1 MHPKGDGFAP
11 SRIDMQ
17 LVQPPSTRAEDHDAV
32 RRMAGPALTRGQIL
46 APFAGLLLGIL
57 LGALDEF
64 VVATALPTIASEL
77 GGVDQLS
84 WPVTAYLLAATPAI
98 VLWGK
103 LGDLYSRK
111 RVFQLSIVVFLAG
124 SVLCGSST
132 TMVQLVAFRALQGL
146 GAGGLFTLPMA
157 LVGDLVSPRERGRY
171 QGFVQAVFALATVIG
186 PLIGGYIVDHL
197 SWRWI
202 FYINGPIGVVALA
215 VIGATLREHSQHR
228 RPSIDYLGAGLLAA
242 GVICGLLL
250 LVWGG
255 GLYAWDSLQTIVL
268 ALAAAILAVLFVWQ
282 ERRATE
288 PVLPLDLLRDRVVG
302 VSSAGLFCSMGAFLS
317 AVVFLPLFFQL
328 VKGDT
333 ATSSGLLLLPM
344 VLAITAS
351 AIIFGRLT
359 SVTGR
364 YKAFPVMGFGL
375 MAVALALFSQVGPTT
390 DPVLTALLMAAFG
403 VGFGMV
409 PEILIMAVQ
418 NAVEHRNM
426 GTAIGAVNLFRTL
439 GGSIGIAVYGAVF
452 SAQLRTELPLLVP
465 ADQLSRFGTAS
476 LQVGPA
482 VVRTLPEPAR
492 FGVALAVTHGLSS
505 VFVTAAV
512 VAAAG
517 CLLMLFLDEHPLRR
531 VNRVA
536 PRSTESDQTADP
548 TDREFRPPA
557 RVRP

>member
-32 RRMAGPALTRGQIL
+32 RGMAGPALTRGQIL

-202 FYINGPIGVVALA
+202 FYINGPIGVVALV
-215 VIGATLREHSQHR
+215 VIGATLPEHSQHR

-255 GLYAWDSLQTIVL
+255 SLYAWDSLQTIVL
-268 ALAAAILAVLFVWQ
+268 ALAAAILASSSYGRNAV
-282 ERRATE
+282 RRNLSCRSTCFAT
-288 PVLPLDLLRDRVVG
+288 G
-302 VSSAGLFCSMGAFLS
+302 LS
-317 AVVFLPLFFQL
+317 A
-328 VKGDT
+328 
-333 ATSSGLLLLPM
+333 
-344 VLAITAS
+344 S
-351 AIIFGRLT
+351 A
-359 SVTGR
+359 
-364 YKAFPVMGFGL
+364 APVCSAAWEHSCPPSCFCRCS
-375 MAVALALFSQVGPTT
+375 FSWSKVIQPPTR
-390 DPVLTALLMAAFG
+390 ACCCY
-403 VGFGMV
+403 
-409 PEILIMAVQ
+409 Q
-418 NAVEHRNM
+418 W
-426 GTAIGAVNLFRTL
+426 
-439 GGSIGIAVYGAVF
+439 S
-452 SAQLRTELPLLVP
+452 LR
-465 ADQLSRFGTAS
+465 SRP
-476 LQVGPA
+476 Q
-482 VVRTLPEPAR
+482 
-492 FGVALAVTHGLSS
+492 
-505 VFVTAAV
+505 
-512 VAAAG
+512 
-517 CLLMLFLDEHPLRR
+517 
-531 VNRVA
+531 
-536 PRSTESDQTADP
+536 Q
-548 TDREFRPPA
+548 
-557 RVRP
+557 